1 MLNFNKSHKVKYNH
15 TEQDEE
21 YRNLKLNTSK
31 EYKAN
36 VFIDKETKLNLK
48 SYIWLQRWKLIW
60 HNMSEIILKEE

>member
-1 MLNFNKSHKVKYNH
+1 MSHNEDGMLNFNKSHKVKYNH

-36 VFIDKETKLNLK
+36 VFIDKETKLHEV
-48 SYIWLQRWKLIW
+48 YT
-60 HNMSEIILKEE
+60 IILIA

>member
-36 VFIDKETKLNLK
+36 VFIDKETKLHDV
-48 SYIWLQRWKLIW
+48 YT
-60 HNMSEIILKEE
+60 IILIA